1 VGLRRPQKRSQRRN
15 FVFLCFL
22 IHYHLGFY
30 DVNDIWRLAYQ
41 TGIYSYIENLALWA
55 MSEKIGCAVDLCL
68 GMMEYWSV
76 GMVGLEGSD
85 LF

>member
-1 VGLRRPQKRSQRRN
+1 
-15 FVFLCFL
+15 
-22 IHYHLGFY
+22 
-30 DVNDIWRLAYQ
+30 LAYQ